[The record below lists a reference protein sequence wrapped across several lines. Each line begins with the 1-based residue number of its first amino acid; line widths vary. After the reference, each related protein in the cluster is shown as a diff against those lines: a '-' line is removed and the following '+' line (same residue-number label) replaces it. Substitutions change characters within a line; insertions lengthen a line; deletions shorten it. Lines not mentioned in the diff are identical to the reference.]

1 MREMRTQDSV
11 KNYMSCKMTTGGRG
25 TAPYQGE
32 KAEDCIAERRKNLDI
47 FDALGIRGVYAQERK
62 QNESAR

>member
-1 MREMRTQDSV
+1 
-11 KNYMSCKMTTGGRG
+11 MSCKMTTGGRG